1 MRGVRGA
8 SISRQAYGSQVS
20 QVGPSG
26 SPPPPGSQPHA
37 SFPAGPC
44 GVAQRGGQAD
54 RRAAI
59 GALERR
65 RFGPNGTRHDGNV
78 VWGVLFKDPSLP
90 GGLLALAA
98 TLALIATAK
107 ADEAECTRFFGP
119 AYRDYMQRT
128 RMFVPF
134 LF

>member
-1 MRGVRGA
+1 VTEAETLSEVPTAVPSMRAHLARASTPCTFTTRAEPPAIISTARPVRPFLGA
-8 SISRQAYGSQVS
+8 ERSLF
-20 QVGPSG
+20 VG
-26 SPPPPGSQPHA
+26 H
-37 SFPAGPC
+37 
-44 GVAQRGGQAD
+44 
-54 RRAAI
+54 
-59 GALERR
+59 
-65 RFGPNGTRHDGNV
+65 HGNV

>member
-1 MRGVRGA
+1 MAGGA
-8 SISRQAYGSQVS
+8 TIAGSIAV
-20 QVGPSG
+20 
-26 SPPPPGSQPHA
+26 
-37 SFPAGPC
+37 
-44 GVAQRGGQAD
+44 GVAA
-54 RRAAI
+54 
-59 GALERR
+59 
-65 RFGPNGTRHDGNV
+65 HDGNLV
-78 VWGVLFKDPSLP
+78 LGVLFKDPSLP

>member
-1 MRGVRGA
+1 MNGRGNSGCNLLATQLRVLHVERLKGGMVQEALLECRRGA
-8 SISRQAYGSQVS
+8 RPFLASR
-20 QVGPSG
+20 SG
-26 SPPPPGSQPHA
+26 R
-37 SFPAGPC
+37 
-44 GVAQRGGQAD
+44 VVTREEILD
-54 RRAAI
+54 AI
-59 GALERR
+59 W
-65 RFGPNGTRHDGNV
+65 GTDFMAESNV

>member
-1 MRGVRGA
+1 MA
-8 SISRQAYGSQVS
+8 
-20 QVGPSG
+20 
-26 SPPPPGSQPHA
+26 
-37 SFPAGPC
+37 C
-44 GVAQRGGQAD
+44 
-54 RRAAI
+54 
-59 GALERR
+59 
-65 RFGPNGTRHDGNV
+65 

-119 AYRDYMQRT
+119 SYRDYMQQT